1 MTAHHPPPEPPP
13 RRHPGGAGLVST
25 PTVTET
31 GPVTTSPA
39 RPRPT
44 AQAAG
49 APTSTPP
56 NPTGKPA
63 ATAPPPLEDP
73 PAPRKP
79 APGEPA
85 TAPQPPTPSTPQEP
99 ASAQTAGES
108 TQNRRRRA
116 TLRRRTPPALTAIT
130 GGLLLYL
137 ASPPVGAWPLAPLAI
152 TLLTLT
158 VRGRRPRASYALGF
172 LFALAFFLPLLRFV
186 SFVGADAWIIL
197 AAAEAAILALVA
209 PATTLVWRLPAPWL
223 WTGAI
228 WTAQEALRDRAPF
241 GGFPWGRLAFTQSHS
256 PLTPL
261 VALGGAPTLTAAVAI
276 LGALLAHTALHLHHT
291 PRRHHSWTHTPR
303 HLAPPLLGALALTL
317 AGQLVPL
324 PTAAQNGT
332 RTIAAI
338 QGNVPADGGIHALGR
353 AFQVTANHLTQTR
366 QLATDVAAGRR
377 PAPDLVLWPENSS
390 DLDPTRDPTVAA
402 ALRDAARTA
411 GAPVL
416 IGAVLD
422 GPGPGHVRN
431 AGMIWTADGFT
442 GQMYVKRHPV
452 PFAEYLPGRALL
464 TRLISRFADDM
475 PSDFQPGHTPGAL
488 TTAGTTLGDVICFEV
503 AYDSLVRDTIDH
515 GAQLLV
521 IQTNNASFGRKG
533 ESQQQL
539 AMSRLRAVEHAR
551 ATIQVSTSG
560 QSALIAPDGTLLATS
575 GLYQPAVLTATLP
588 LRTSRTLADRA
599 GDLPEAVL
607 LILGLGAMM
616 AGTFHRRREHAT
628 SGPDRPRTT
637 PQAAT
642 APRDDTHGDAPRA
655 GLTDMA
661 PDQERNRV
669 DQHRVVVCV
678 PTYNER
684 DNLQDTARRLRAAN
698 PTVDLLV
705 IDDASPDGTGDIAD
719 ELAAEDP
726 HIHVLHRPGKSG
738 LGTAYVA
745 GFTWALEHD
754 YTVIVEMDADG
765 SHQPEQLPRLLAALD
780 HADLAIGARWV
791 TGGEVHN
798 WPRRRLLLSRGAN
811 IYVRAALG
819 MPLRDATAGYRAY
832 RADVLRA
839 RDLTE
844 VVSQGYCFQVDL
856 AWRAWRSGFRVT
868 EVPITFVERARGTSK
883 MSNTIVAEA
892 FWRVALWAA
901 THRRRQPTPRPTP
914 TQPTTE
920 HTTPTQTIHDN
931 TPANDADQ
939 PADVTTSH

>member
-1 MTAHHPPPEPPP
+1 MT
-13 RRHPGGAGLVST
+13 S
-25 PTVTET
+25 
-31 GPVTTSPA
+31 SPA

-44 AQAAG
+44 DQAAG
-49 APTSTPP
+49 DPATTPAPAPPPDHTRATTTPTAPEPAPGDTTTSTPIP
-56 NPTGKPA
+56 RNPS
-63 ATAPPPLEDP
+63 
-73 PAPRKP
+73 
-79 APGEPA
+79 PGECSPGECS
-85 TAPQPPTPSTPQEP
+85 P
-99 ASAQTAGES
+99 GES
-108 TQNRRRRA
+108 TRTSTRRA

-137 ASPPVGAWPLAPLAI
+137 ATPPVGAWPLAPLAV

-158 VRGRRPRASYALGF
+158 VRGRRLRASYALGF

-186 SFVGADAWIIL
+186 SFVGTDAWIIL

-223 WTGAI
+223 WTGAV

-261 VALGGAPTLTAAVAI
+261 VALAGAPTLTATVAL
-276 LGALLAHTALHLHHT
+276 LGALLAHAAPHTHHALRHHTWQHT
-291 PRRHHSWTHTPR
+291 PRP
-303 HLAPPLLGALALTL
+303 LAPPLLGALALTL
-317 AGQLVPL
+317 TGPLVPL

-353 AFQVTANHLTQTR
+353 AFQVTANHLTQTH
-366 QLATDVAAGRR
+366 QLAADVAAGRS

-464 TRLISRFADDM
+464 THLISRFADDM

-488 TTAGTTLGDVICFEV
+488 TAAGTTLGDVICFEV
-503 AYDSLVRDTIDH
+503 AYDDLVRDTIDH
-515 GAQLLV
+515 GAQILV

-539 AMSRLRAVEHAR
+539 AMSRLRAVEHGR

-560 QSALIAPDGTLLATS
+560 QSALITPDGTLLATS
-575 GLYQPAVLTATLP
+575 GLYQSAVLTATLP

-616 AGTFHRRREHAT
+616 AGAFHRRRDHTT
-628 SGPDRPRTT
+628 SGPDRTRTT
-637 PQAAT
+637 PQATT
-642 APRDDTHGDAPRA
+642 APRDGTLGDAPRA

-669 DQHRVVVCV
+669 DHHRVVVCV

-719 ELAAEDP
+719 ALAAEDP

-791 TGGEVHN
+791 PGGEVHN

-832 RADVLRA
+832 RADVLRD
-839 RDLTE
+839 RDLTG

-856 AWRAWRSGFRVT
+856 AWQAWRSGFRVT

-901 THRRRQPTPRPTP
+901 THRRRPPTPRPTSLTGAGSDQPP
-914 TQPTTE
+914 TPQN
-920 HTTPTQTIHDN
+920 TPTQTTRNDQHAD
-931 TPANDADQ
+931 DADQ
-939 PADVTTSH
+939 PGNVTTSH